1 MKAIMLGKK
10 RSYWFTI
17 GFILII
23 SILGVLI
30 ILYCTR
36 WGPWVTSDA
45 TMYIV
50 SARNFLAGRGFGI
63 YRPSGRFLPLS
74 IIPPMFPLTLSA
86 IGTLGIDLTIAAK
99 WLNSILFGLTLLV
112 TATSIY
118 NLTRWTWFSITWS
131 LFFLI
136 QPELIGIFSGAM
148 SEPLFFFAGFSG
160 LFLLIYYMKLNRR
173 IMLIGAAITTGVAFF
188 TRYVG
193 SAFLIAGALGLLL
206 FQQGNL
212 KKRITD
218 TIYYC
223 GIGSLPMIT
232 WLGWLYSQPQMEPP
246 RQFHFVIEEIPSR
259 LITLRLYIVDK
270 IWNWIPYST
279 AIPALHYRTKLFIIL
294 LFLTIM
300 IILIFIGAK
309 NFKNVNN
316 KKWFRHVGF
325 LLTSQFGFVIT
336 IYIAILAITYS
347 LTSPWS
353 LIHHQRLMTPVY
365 IVGIMMIFSALFFL
379 SETTITGHWVQL
391 ISVIVVIVIIA
402 SSLPRSIELIEKF
415 HSEGGGFTSVSSRS
429 SETIKRLNDLPSE
442 IILISNQEEAILYY
456 TNRPAYDIPELRN
469 KKPLSDFH
477 RFGDD
482 KDDNVQTIFRE
493 QNAAL
498 VLFDNVYWEFV
509 AIYGESAQQRLDAF
523 TEGLY
528 LYRDYQDGAIYFY
541 TSKED

>member
-50 SARNFLAGRGFGI
+50 SARNFLAGQGLGI

-131 LFFLI
+131 LFFLT
-136 QPELIGIFSGAM
+136 QPKLIDIFSGAM
-148 SEPLFFFAGFSG
+148 SEPLFFFTGFAGI
-160 LFLLIYYMKLNRR
+160 FLLIHYIRFNHRL
-173 IMLIGAAITTGVAFF
+173 MLTSAAITTGVAFF

-193 SAFLIAGALGLLL
+193 SAFLLAGALGLLL
-206 FQQGNL
+206 YQRGNL

-218 TIYYC
+218 TIFYC
-223 GIGSLPMIT
+223 GIGSLPMIS
-232 WLGWLYSQPQMEPP
+232 WLVWLYSQPQMEPP
-246 RQFHFVIEEIPSR
+246 RQFHFEIEEILSR
-259 LITLRLYIVDK
+259 LITLRLYIVDEV
-270 IWNWIPYST
+270 WNWIPYST
-279 AIPALHYRTKLFIIL
+279 AIPALRYRTELFIIL
-294 LFLTIM
+294 LFLTIL
-300 IILIFIGAK
+300 IILIFIGAR
-309 NFKNVNN
+309 NYKNVNN

-325 LLTSQFGFVIT
+325 LLTSQFAFVIA
-336 IYIAILAITYS
+336 IYIAILAFTYS

-402 SSLPRSIELIEKF
+402 SSLPRSIEFIEKR
-415 HSEGGGFTSVSSRS
+415 HSEGSGFTSVGARS
-429 SETIKRLNDLPSE
+429 SETMKRLNDLPSD
-442 IILISNQEEAILYY
+442 ILLISNQEEAILFH
-456 TNRPAYDIPELRN
+456 TNRPAYDIPELRY

-482 KDDNVQTIFRE
+482 KDDIGSLVCHDGVPLIF
-493 QNAAL
+493 
-498 VLFDNVYWEFV
+498 
-509 AIYGESAQQRLDAF
+509 
-523 TEGLY
+523 
-528 LYRDYQDGAIYFY
+528 YQHKISSLSY
-541 TSKED
+541 S

>member
-1 MKAIMLGKK
+1 MKANMHRKK

-50 SARNFLAGRGFGI
+50 SARNFLAGQGLGI

-118 NLTRWTWFSITWS
+118 KLTRWTWFSITWS
-131 LFFLI
+131 LFFLT
-136 QPELIGIFSGAM
+136 QPELIEIFSGAI
-148 SEPLFFFAGFSG
+148 SEPLFFFTGFAG

-173 IMLIGAAITTGVAFF
+173 IMLFGAAITTGVAFF
-188 TRYVG
+188 TRYAG

-206 FQQGNL
+206 FQQGKI
-212 KKRITD
+212 KKHITD
-218 TIYYC
+218 MIYYS
-223 GIGSLPMIT
+223 GIGSLPMIS
-232 WLGWLYSQPQMEPP
+232 WLVWLYSQPQMEPP
-246 RQFHFVIEEIPSR
+246 RQFHFEIEEILSR
-259 LITLRLYIVDK
+259 LITLRLYIVDEV
-270 IWNWIPYST
+270 WNWIPYST
-279 AIPALHYRTKLFIIL
+279 AIPALRYRTELFIIL
-294 LFLTIM
+294 LFLTIL
-300 IILIFIGAK
+300 IILIFIGAR
-309 NFKNVNN
+309 NYKNVNN

-325 LLTSQFGFVIT
+325 LLTSQFAFVIA
-336 IYIAILAITYS
+336 IYIAILAFTFS
-347 LTSPWS
+347 LASPWS
-353 LIHHQRLMTPVY
+353 QIHQQRLMIPVH
-365 IVGIMMIFSALFFL
+365 IVGIMMIFSALYFV
-379 SETTITGHWVQL
+379 SETIIPGHWLQL

-402 SSLPRSIELIEKF
+402 TSIPRSVEKIERL
-415 HSEGGGFTSVSSRS
+415 HSEGAGFTSEYWHS
-429 SETIKRLNDLPSE
+429 SETIRKLNDLPSE
-442 IILISNQEEAILYY
+442 ILLISNEEEAIMFH

-469 KKPLSDFH
+469 KKPLDFH

-493 QNAAL
+493 QGAAL
-498 VLFDNVYWEFV
+498 VLFDTAYGKFL
-509 AIYGESAQQRLDAF
+509 AIYGEKTQQRMKAF
-523 TEGLY
+523 TEDLY
-528 LYRDYQDGAIYFY
+528 LYADYLDGAIYFY
-541 TSKED
+541 KSKED